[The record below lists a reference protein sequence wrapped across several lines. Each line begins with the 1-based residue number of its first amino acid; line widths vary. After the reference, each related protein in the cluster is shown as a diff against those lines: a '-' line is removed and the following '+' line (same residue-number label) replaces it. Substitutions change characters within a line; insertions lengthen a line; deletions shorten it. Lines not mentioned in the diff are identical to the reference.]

1 MIAFI
6 IQGKGKLEVVLA
18 DNIKIDTEKYLEIIV
33 GNEIIKIRKN
43 KILSQLT
50 REEYEALQQEVST
63 VDWI

>member
-1 MIAFI
+1 MIVFI